1 MKRLNIFYILIV
13 LLFFGMLYINHQF
26 FRGSS
31 FSNIGIAYAKEYKI
45 SSEKSGLVKNI
56 HVVPGQEVKAGDL
69 LVEMENAALE
79 IAIAK
84 LSTKVESLKKEKLEK
99 NSLVQSRIAYL
110 KAEGGIKMEDLQS
123 QIQQIVSE
131 QELNRRLTG
140 QYVLEGKAPASTPA
154 KEDPNALQISSL
166 EEKKKLY
173 GQAIGIR
180 IEDYLKD
187 HQATLLVLENEINLN
202 ERELELLL
210 NEKAKLNKYATD
222 KGVVKSVFVRSGEEV
237 EAFSAM
243 ISVNPRHPSTV
254 VAYVVGPKGR
264 EVAVGET
271 VKVSAY
277 NNKFESMGEV
287 IGFGSIVELP
297 EILQKSTA
305 IKAFGKEVFIKIPEE
320 NGFAN
325 GEKVLIR

>member
-1 MKRLNIFYILIV
+1 MKRLNLFYILIG
-13 LLFFGMLYINHQF
+13 LLFFGMLYVNYRY

-31 FSNIGIAYAKEYKI
+31 FSNIGIAYAREYKI
-45 SSEKSGLVKNI
+45 SSEKSGLIKKL

-79 IAIAK
+79 IEIAK
-84 LSTKVESLKKEKLEK
+84 LGSRIEALKKEKLEK

-110 KAEGGIKMEDLQS
+110 KAEGGIKMEELQS
-123 QIQQIVSE
+123 EILQIETE
-131 QELNRRLTG
+131 QDLNRRLTQ
-140 QYVLEGKAPASTPA
+140 QYLSGREATAASSDPA
-154 KEDPNALQISSL
+154 DPNRIQISSL
-166 EEKKKLY
+166 EEMKKLH
-173 GQAIGIR
+173 GKAIGIR

-187 HQATLLVLENEINLN
+187 HQAALLVLENEISLK

-210 NEKAKLNKYATD
+210 SEKAKLNKYATHD
-222 KGVVKSVFVRSGEEV
+222 GVVKSVLVRSGEEV

-254 VAYVVGPKGR
+254 IAYVVGPKGR
-264 EVAVGET
+264 EVAVGEL

-277 NNKFESMGEV
+277 SRQFESTGEV

-305 IKAFGKEVFIKIPEE
+305 VKAFGKEVFIKIPEE
-320 NGFAN
+320 NAFAN